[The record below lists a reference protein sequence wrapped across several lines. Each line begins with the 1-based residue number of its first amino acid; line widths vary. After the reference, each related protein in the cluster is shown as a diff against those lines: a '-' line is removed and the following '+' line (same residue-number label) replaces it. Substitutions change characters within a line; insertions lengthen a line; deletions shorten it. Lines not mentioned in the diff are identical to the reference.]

1 MGICFR
7 LTSIATL
14 LLGLQL
20 LSPKM
25 LSSQAEF
32 SLLHNNTSNHLF
44 LASSSIGSRD
54 LAVIEQSYQ
63 EDFIPPDNG
72 HPKNTRGSGTR

>member
-1 MGICFR
+1 MGICLR

-25 LSSQAEF
+25 LPTQAEF
-32 SLLHNNTSNHLF
+32 SRPHNNTSNHL
-44 LASSSIGSRD
+44 LLTSSNIGSRD
-54 LAVIEQSYQ
+54 LLGLEQSYP
-63 EDFIPPDNG
+63 EEFIPPNNG
-72 HPKNTRGSGTR
+72 HPHNTRGSGTR

>member
-1 MGICFR
+1 MGICLR

-25 LSSQAEF
+25 LPSQAEF
-32 SLLHNNTSNHLF
+32 SLIHNNTSNHVLF
-44 LASSSIGSRD
+44 ASSNIGSRD
-54 LAVIEQSYQ
+54 LALIEQSYQ
-63 EDFIPPDNG
+63 EDFIPRDNG

>member
-1 MGICFR
+1 MGICLR

-25 LSSQAEF
+25 LPIQAEF
-32 SLLHNNTSNHLF
+32 SLLQNNTSNHLL
-44 LASSSIGSRD
+44 LASSSIGLQD
-54 LAVIEQSYQ
+54 LAMIEQSNQ
-63 EDFIPPDNG
+63 EDFTPPDNG

>member
-1 MGICFR
+1 MGICLR
-7 LTSIATL
+7 LTSLATL

-20 LSPKM
+20 LNPKI
-25 LSSQAEF
+25 LPTQGKF
-32 SLLHNNTSNHLF
+32 SLLQNNPSNHLL

-54 LAVIEQSYQ
+54 LALIEQFNQ

-72 HPKNTRGSGTR
+72 HPQNTRGSGTR